1 MPYDPEKHH
10 RRSIRLKE
18 YDYSEPGGYF
28 ITICT
33 QDWKC
38 LFGRVVAEQMRLNSN
53 DSTGVVCP
61 A

>member
-18 YDYSEPGGYF
+18 YDYREPGGYF

-33 QDWKC
+33 QDGKC
-38 LFGRVVAEQMRLNSN
+38 LFGKVVEERMRLNPLWKNAS
-53 DSTGVVCP
+53 
-61 A
+61 